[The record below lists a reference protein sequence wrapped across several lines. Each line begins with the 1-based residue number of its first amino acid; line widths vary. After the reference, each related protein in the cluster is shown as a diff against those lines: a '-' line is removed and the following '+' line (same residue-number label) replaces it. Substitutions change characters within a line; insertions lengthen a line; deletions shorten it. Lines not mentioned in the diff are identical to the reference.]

1 MTQPNSPQYL
11 SSPFWRYLLNLKV
24 FNLSFVVW
32 VSLICQD
39 FYAFIFEW
47 STYFQVTKYFYLI
60 KWVITLLLVYSLF
73 LLLNFL
79 INLPTFKHL
88 FHKKIFLIVLVIWS
102 VMNLSCYQLLF
113 FDYVPIIS
121 VYVLKLFHLFALY
134 SLVLII
140 TNFIRHRH
148 ESKVKH
154 QLILIGIF
162 CAIGWLFLLLTYPG
176 TWSCDDIRILN
187 ASAYY
192 DLFPWQHIFTATF
205 YILCLQTIPFVFSV
219 IFFQVFINALIFSYC
234 ITTLADIFTKT
245 LRQKLILEIILSIL
259 FIFPPVLFHTLG
271 GFRMGIYQFL
281 ELYLLTRLIA
291 LYHFKNNKLSLLN
304 LIDITVLT
312 IIVGTWRT
320 ECLFYPVIV
329 LLVLF
334 FLGKE
339 RIKRT
344 TAVIM
349 AITSLIGIFAINSY
363 NTKLIGN
370 DNYSLYNTYQ
380 YIVPII
386 RNVEQLNE
394 EDLTILNQ
402 VIDVDSIK
410 FGATDNPV
418 FYTHYGWTLR
428 GDYTQD
434 ELSAYYT
441 TVAKLILQNS
451 NTAFSNIFYN
461 FSQILTPK
469 ENISFPFYDSIV
481 SFTDPDWGTYFIN
494 MDHIKNSYLY
504 KPINASL
511 RNQLIQN
518 FNGFNDDFTPSAI
531 YRMFYNLAI
540 PLILFFVAIIII
552 LICRQWF
559 LLIPI
564 TAILLHMLVVIFT
577 APDCIFFYYL
587 SIYLIMFIFS
597 TVIIWNGIAKLIEK
611 IRLKKNMSQLKA

>member
-1 MTQPNSPQYL
+1 MTQPTSSQRL
-11 SSPFWRYLLNLKV
+11 STPFWRYLLNLKI

-32 VSLICQD
+32 ISLICQD
-39 FYAFIFEW
+39 FYAYIFEW
-47 STYFQVTKYFYLI
+47 STYFQVTKYFYII
-60 KWVITLLLVYSLF
+60 KWSITLLVIYGLF
-73 LLLNFL
+73 LFLNFL
-79 INLPTFKHL
+79 IKFSIFKHL
-88 FHKKIFLIVLVIWS
+88 FHKKIFLIVLIVWS

-113 FDYVPIIS
+113 FDYVPIAS
-121 VYVLKLFHLFALY
+121 VYVLKLLHLFALY
-134 SLVLII
+134 SLVLAIA
-140 TNFIRHRH
+140 NFVRNRY
-148 ESKVKH
+148 ESRVKH

-176 TWSCDDIRILN
+176 AWSCDDIRILN

-234 ITTLADIFTKT
+234 VTTLADIFTKT
-245 LRQKLILEIILSIL
+245 SRQKLVLEIILSIL

-281 ELYLLTRLIA
+281 ELYLLTKLIA
-291 LYHFKNNKLSLLN
+291 PYHYRENKLSLLN
-304 LIDITVLT
+304 LIDITTLT
-312 IIVGTWRT
+312 IVVGTWRT
-320 ECLFYPVIV
+320 ECFFYPFIV
-329 LLVLF
+329 LFVLF
-334 FLGKE
+334 FLGKD

-344 TAVIM
+344 TALIM
-349 AITSLIGIFAINSY
+349 TITSLIGIFTINSY

-402 VIDVDSIK
+402 IIDVDSIK
-410 FGATDNPV
+410 YGATDNPV

-428 GDYTQD
+428 DNYTQS
-434 ELSAYYT
+434 ELASYYN

-461 FSQILTPK
+461 FSQITYPK

-481 SFTDPDWGTYFIN
+481 SFTDSDWSTYFLN

-504 KPINASL
+504 KPINVSL
-511 RNQLIQN
+511 RNEIIKN
-518 FNGFNDDFTPSAI
+518 FNGFKEDFTPSAI
-531 YRMFYNLAI
+531 YRIFYNLAI
-540 PLILFFVAIIII
+540 PLILFFIATVII

-559 LLIPI
+559 LLMPI
-564 TAILLHMLVVIFT
+564 SAILLHLLVVIFT

-587 SIYLIMFIFS
+587 SIYLFMYVFS
-597 TVIIWNGIAKLIEK
+597 AIIIWSGTAKLIEK
-611 IRLKKNMSQLKA
+611 IRTKKKVSQLQA